1 MPIDCTGALT
11 ANITYDCANA
21 PVGGIEQNVK
31 LINQADIDYAATTF
45 SSTNPALITS
55 LVLKAG
61 AQAYTLTGVKQTNGK
76 SWELVKKD
84 NAPDKFMHTFSGVIL
99 NPSAANKLQA
109 SALAQGSR
117 YIAVVEQKWKGAN
130 SADAFEVLGIRAGLE
145 IATMTNN
152 SAENDNTIVFTLASA
167 SGFEEPNMA
176 ATLLETDYETTLLA
190 FNNDFATSP

>member
-1 MPIDCTGALT
+1 MAVDCTGALT

-21 PVGGIEQNVK
+21 PVGGIEQSVK
-31 LINQADIDYAATTF
+31 LINQADIDYAETTF

-55 LVLKAG
+55 LVLKAD

-84 NAPDKFMHTFSGVIL
+84 NAPDKFMHAFSGVIL

-117 YIAVVEQKWKGAN
+117 YVVVVEQKWKGVN

-152 SAENDNTIVFTLASA
+152 SAENDNTIVLTLASA

-176 ATLLETDYETTLLA
+176 ATLLETDYATTLLA
-190 FNNDFATSP
+190 FNNDFAAD